1 MQPKRLNTVW
11 SVFSSD
17 PLLSVRNLSTVM
29 FQQLV
34 LLPFF
39 PPQVRELLEPLT
51 VSQWKPSRRETCC
64 QPGVRRCLFPLLPWF
79 SLPFQAE
86 AETKRGRR
94 TAVSAD
100 CLVRAFPPQRG
111 LSLSRKGETLPF
123 SQVTCSCVV
132 TDVNCHLDTGFD
144 STSLAS

>member
-1 MQPKRLNTVW
+1 MVW

-17 PLLSVRNLSTVM
+17 PLLSVRNLSRVM

-39 PPQVRELLEPLT
+39 PPQATELLEPLT
-51 VSQWKPSRRETCC
+51 VSQWRPSRRETCC
-64 QPGVRRCLFPLLPWF
+64 QPGVRRRLFPLLPRF

-86 AETKRGRR
+86 AKTKRGRR
-94 TAVSAD
+94 KAVSGD
-100 CLVRAFPPQRG
+100 CLVRTFPPQRG
-111 LSLSRKGETLPF
+111 LSLSRKGEALPF
-123 SQVTCSCVV
+123 SQVTCCCIV
-132 TDVNCHLDTGFD
+132 TDVDCRLDTGLD